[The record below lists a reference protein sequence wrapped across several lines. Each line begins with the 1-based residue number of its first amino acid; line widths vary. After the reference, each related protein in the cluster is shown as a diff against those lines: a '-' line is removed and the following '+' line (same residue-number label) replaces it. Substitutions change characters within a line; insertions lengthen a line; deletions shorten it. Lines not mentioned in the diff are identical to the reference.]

1 MILMTMEKFNQ
12 WYILIKLYHI
22 VITQIYI
29 SITYKNPYSC
39 HVNFKPCMS
48 YQQVM
53 STLICKIKKWSNI
66 CLITR
71 KTKINSNTQQFI
83 IQFFPFEWQN
93 INFFEKSITKILKRG
108 ITLVPYISKLI
119 AKWIINV
126 ISVLKWNEKN
136 PKLWTSNKAST
147 LKSH

>member
-29 SITYKNPYSC
+29 LITYKNPYSC

-83 IQFFPFEWQN
+83 IQFSPFEWQN
-93 INFFEKSITKILKRG
+93 MNFFYKSITKILKRG
-108 ITLVPYISKLI
+108 ITYQNWLL
-119 AKWIINV
+119 KWIINV
-126 ISVLKWNEKN
+126 ISVLIWNEKN

>member
-22 VITQIYI
+22 LITQIYI
-29 SITYKNPYSC
+29 LITYKNPYSC

-83 IQFFPFEWQN
+83 IQFSPFEWQN

-108 ITLVPYISKLI
+108 ITLVPSISKLI

>member
-22 VITQIYI
+22 VIMQIYI
-29 SITYKNPYSC
+29 LISYKSPYSC

-53 STLICKIKKWSNI
+53 STLICKIKIWSNI
-66 CLITR
+66 CLTTR

-83 IQFFPFEWQN
+83 IQFSPFEWQN
-93 INFFEKSITKILKRG
+93 MNFFDKSITKILKRG
-108 ITLVPYISKLI
+108 ITYQNWLL
-119 AKWIINV
+119 KWIINV
-126 ISVLKWNEKN
+126 ISVSKWNEKN

>member
-22 VITQIYI
+22 LITQIYI
-29 SITYKNPYSC
+29 LITYKNPYSC

-53 STLICKIKKWSNI
+53 STLICKIKKRSNI

-83 IQFFPFEWQN
+83 IQFSPFEWQN
-93 INFFEKSITKILKRG
+93 MNFFDKSITKILKRG
-108 ITLVPYISKLI
+108 ITYQNWLL
-119 AKWIINV
+119 KWIINV
-126 ISVLKWNEKN
+126 ISVSKWNEKN

>member
-29 SITYKNPYSC
+29 LIAYKNPYSC

-83 IQFFPFEWQN
+83 IQFSPFEWQN

-108 ITLVPYISKLI
+108 ITLVPKLI

>member
-12 WYILIKLYHI
+12 WYVLIKLYHI

-53 STLICKIKKWSNI
+53 STLICKIKIWSNI
-66 CLITR
+66 CLTTR

-83 IQFFPFEWQN
+83 IQFSPFEWQN
-93 INFFEKSITKILKRG
+93 INFFDKSITKILKRG
-108 ITLVPYISKLI
+108 ITYQNWLL
-119 AKWIINV
+119 KWIINV
-126 ISVLKWNEKN
+126 ISVSKWNEKN